1 MKPGTHVLN
10 LIASVPLEGRTI
22 VLIRHAER
30 DSFLGVPPDQC
41 HTVGLT
47 PQGIRMARD
56 FGASVRQIAPEARL
70 LLGHTIAKRCEM
82 TARSIRDGFSLDGQ
96 ARILGCEPEIP
107 GPVADME
114 RLVSLKDECG
124 WPALIER
131 WLDSKI
137 PEEIIGNPR
146 KYSDELLATL
156 LSYPGMRDGEMLV
169 VVAHDMTLFPLV
181 FGLFGKNARAIEFLN
196 GVVISADRDTAAI
209 RFENAEYSL
218 ETERKIP

>member
-1 MKPGTHVLN
+1 MKPGTPVLN
-10 LIASVPLEGRTI
+10 LLESVPMEGKTI

-30 DSFLGVPPDQC
+30 ESFLGVPPDQC

-56 FGASVRQIAPEARL
+56 FGASLRQIAPDARL

-82 TARSIRDGFSLDGQ
+82 TARSIREGFSADGQ
-96 ARILGCEPEIP
+96 VRILGCEPEIP
-107 GPVADME
+107 GPVADMK
-114 RLVSLKDECG
+114 RLVSQIDERG
-124 WPALIER
+124 WPALIAR
-131 WLDSKI
+131 WLDSQL

-156 LSYPGMRDGEMLV
+156 LSYPGIRDGEMLV

-181 FGLFGKNARAIEFLN
+181 FGLFGRNARAIGFLN

-218 ETERKIP
+218 KTERKIP

>member
-10 LIASVPLEGRTI
+10 LLKSVPLNGKTI

-30 DSFLGVPPDQC
+30 DSFHGIPPDQC

-47 PQGIRMARD
+47 PQGIRMAQD
-56 FGASVRQIAPEARL
+56 FGASIRQIAPDTRL
-70 LLGHTIAKRCEM
+70 LLGHTIARRCEM
-82 TARSIRDGFSLDGQ
+82 TARSIRDGFSSDGR

-114 RLVSLKDECG
+114 RFLSGKDKGG

-131 WLDSKI
+131 WLDFKI
-137 PEEIIGNPR
+137 PEEIIANPL

-156 LSYPGMRDGEMLV
+156 LSYPGIRDGEMLV

-181 FGLFGKNARAIEFLN
+181 FGLFGKNARAMDFLN
-196 GVVISADRDTAAI
+196 GVVISAGRETAGF
-209 RFENAEYSL
+209 RFENAEYSFK
-218 ETERKIP
+218 TERPIP

>member
-1 MKPGTHVLN
+1 MKHGTHILN
-10 LIASVPLEGRTI
+10 LIESVPKKGRTI

-30 DSFLGVPPDQC
+30 NSFEGVPHDLC

-47 PQGIRMARD
+47 PQGMRMARD
-56 FGASVRQIAPEARL
+56 FGASVRQIAPDARL
-70 LLGHTIAKRCEM
+70 LLGHTLATRCEM
-82 TARSIRDGFSLDGQ
+82 TARSIREGFSSDGQ
-96 ARILGCEPEIP
+96 VRILGCEPEIP

-114 RLVSLKDECG
+114 RLLSLKNECG
-124 WPALIER
+124 WPALIQR
-131 WLDSKI
+131 WLDGKI

-156 LSYPGMRDGEMLV
+156 LSYPGICDGEMLI

-218 ETERKIP
+218 KTERKIP

>member
-1 MKPGTHVLN
+1 MKPGTHVIS
-10 LIASVPLEGRTI
+10 LIESVPLEGRTI

-30 DSFLGVPPDQC
+30 ESFRGVPPDQC

-47 PQGIRMARD
+47 PQGVRMARD
-56 FGASVRQIAPEARL
+56 FGASVRQIAPDARL

-82 TARSIRDGFSLDGQ
+82 TAWSIRDGFSSDGR

-107 GPVADME
+107 GPVADMK
-114 RLVSLKDECG
+114 RLVSLIDERG

-131 WLDSKI
+131 WLDFKL

-156 LSYPGMRDGEMLV
+156 LSYPGIRDGEMLV
-169 VVAHDMTLFPLV
+169 VVAHDMTLYPLV
-181 FGLFGKNARAIEFLN
+181 FGLFGKKARAMEFLN
-196 GVVISADRDTAAI
+196 GVVISAGRDTAAI
-209 RFENAEYSL
+209 RFENAEDSL
-218 ETERKIP
+218 ETERRIP